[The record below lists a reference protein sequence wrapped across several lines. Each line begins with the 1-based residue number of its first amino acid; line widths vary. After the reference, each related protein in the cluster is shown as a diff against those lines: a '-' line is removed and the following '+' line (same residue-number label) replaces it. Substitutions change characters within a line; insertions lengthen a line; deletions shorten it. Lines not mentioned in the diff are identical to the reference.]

1 MHQEIQEIFNF
12 TITIREVIANVLVAT
27 FCGSLISV
35 LYRFT
40 QRGVS
45 YSLNV
50 VKAIIMLA
58 MITSFVMM
66 VIGDNLARAFGMV
79 GLISLIQFRTT
90 IKGAQDFMYI
100 YFALAIGLAAGVG
113 LYAVTLVGT
122 LLIGLITWITTE
134 VNSSTNRKNEFTLM
148 ITNDASGSIEQSYE
162 IILSKFCRKF
172 KLIGAKAIV
181 SDDKITT
188 KLSYYVRLRVMEDNR
203 NLLSELHK
211 TEGTKDISLQF
222 EED

>member
-1 MHQEIQEIFNF
+1 MYQEFQEVFNF

-27 FCGSLISV
+27 FCGTLVSF
-35 LYRFT
+35 LYSFT

-50 VKAIIMLA
+50 VKSIIMLS

-122 LLIGLITWITTE
+122 LLIGLITWIITE
-134 VNSSTNRKNEFTLM
+134 LNSSTNRKNEFTLL
-148 ITNDASGSIEQSYE
+148 ITNDANGNQEKYYE
-162 IILSKFCRKF
+162 IVLSKFCRKF
-172 KLIGAKAIV
+172 KLVGAKAVVID
-181 SDDKITT
+181 SKITT
-188 KLSYYVRLRVMEDNR
+188 KLSYYVMLRTMEDNR
-203 NLLSELHK
+203 NLLTELHQ
-211 TEGTKDISLQF
+211 TEGTKEITIQF